1 MIDFVEYLKIPGTI
15 ALGIIV
21 AFFVIQMI
29 GEILEFKGKVVP
41 EIMKIRKYFA
51 RKKQEHEMLAKIPEM
66 LANTQKVLDE
76 FNAHYSADNITK
88 RDNWMR
94 WVDHQAEVYD
104 DSIAEIKRKLDENN
118 EITLGL
124 LIDSKRNT
132 IIDFAAKVVDDNY
145 PATHEQFRRVFK
157 LYDEYENIIAENHMK
172 NGEVDVAHRIIK
184 ESYEE
189 RIRNH
194 SFVEDVRGYLT

>member
-1 MIDFVEYLKIPGTI
+1 MISFVEYLKIPGAA

-21 AFFVIQMI
+21 AFFVIQVI

-51 RKKQEHEMLAKIPEM
+51 RKKQEREMLAKIPEM

-104 DSIAEIKRKLDENN
+104 SSIAEIERKLDKNN

-145 PATHEQFRRVFK
+145 PATHEQFRRIFK
-157 LYDEYENIIAENHMK
+157 LYDEYEKIIEENSMT
-172 NGEVDVAHRIIK
+172 NGEVDVAHRIIQ
-184 ESYEE
+184 ESYKD
-189 RIRNH
+189 RVRNRT
-194 SFVEDVRGYLT
+194 FVEDVRGY

>member
-1 MIDFVEYLKIPGTI
+1 MISFVEYLKIPGTI

-51 RKKQEHEMLAKIPEM
+51 RKKQEREMLAKVPEM
-66 LANTQKVLDE
+66 LEKAEKIIED
-76 FNAHYSADNITK
+76 FNSHYSTDNITK
-88 RDNWMR
+88 RDVWMQ
-94 WVDHQAEVYD
+94 WVNHQAEVYD

-172 NGEVDVAHRIIK
+172 NGEVDVSHRIIK

-194 SFVEDVRGYLT
+194 SFVEDVRGYLN

>member
-1 MIDFVEYLKIPGTI
+1 MISFVEYLKIPGAA

-21 AFFVIQMI
+21 AFFVIQVI

-51 RKKQEHEMLAKIPEM
+51 RKKQEREMLAKVPEM
-66 LANTQKVLDE
+66 LEKAEKIIED
-76 FNAHYSADNITK
+76 FNSHYSADNITK
-88 RDNWMR
+88 RDIWMQ
-94 WVDHQAEVYD
+94 WVNHQAEVYD

-145 PATHEQFRRVFK
+145 PATHEQFRRIFK
-157 LYDEYENIIAENHMK
+157 LYDEYEEIIKENGLT
-172 NGEVDVAHRIIK
+172 NGEVDVAHRIIE

-189 RIRNH
+189 RVRNRT
-194 SFVEDVRGYLT
+194 FVEDVRGY

>member
-1 MIDFVEYLKIPGTI
+1 MISFVEYLKIPGAA

-21 AFFVIQMI
+21 AFFVIQVI

-51 RKKQEHEMLAKIPEM
+51 RKKQEREMMAKVPEM
-66 LANTQKVLDE
+66 LEKAEKIIED
-76 FNAHYSADNITK
+76 FNSHYSTDNITK
-88 RDNWMR
+88 RDVWMQ
-94 WVDHQAEVYD
+94 WVNHQAEVYD

-145 PATHEQFRRVFK
+145 PATHEQFRRIFK
-157 LYDEYENIIAENHMK
+157 LYDEYEEIIKENGLT
-172 NGEVDVAHRIIK
+172 NGEVDVAHRIIE

-189 RIRNH
+189 RVRNRT
-194 SFVEDVRGYLT
+194 FVEDVRGY

>member
-1 MIDFVEYLKIPGTI
+1 MISFVEYLKIPGTI

-21 AFFVIQMI
+21 AFFVIQVI

-51 RKKQEHEMLAKIPEM
+51 RKKQEREMLAKVPEM
-66 LANTQKVLDE
+66 LEKAEKIIED
-76 FNAHYSADNITK
+76 FNSHYSADNITK
-88 RDNWMR
+88 RDVWMQ
-94 WVDHQAEVYD
+94 WVNHQAEVYD

-145 PATHEQFRRVFK
+145 PATHEQFRRIFK
-157 LYDEYENIIAENHMK
+157 LYDEYEEIIKENGLT
-172 NGEVDVAHRIIK
+172 NGEVDVAHRIIE

-189 RIRNH
+189 RVRNRT
-194 SFVEDVRGYLT
+194 FVEDVRGY

>member
-1 MIDFVEYLKIPGTI
+1 MISFVEYLNIPAAI
-15 ALGIIV
+15 ALGIIIV
-21 AFFVIQMI
+21 FFIIQVI

-41 EIMKIRKYFA
+41 EFLKIRKYFA
-51 RKKQEHEMLAKIPEM
+51 RKKQEREMLSKIPEM
-66 LANTQKVLDE
+66 MESTQRVLDE

-88 RDNWMR
+88 RDEWMH

-104 DSIAEIKRKLDENN
+104 ESIARIEKSLERNN

-124 LIDSKRNT
+124 LIDSKRNA

-145 PATHEQFRRVFK
+145 PATHEQFRRIFK
-157 LYDEYENIIAENHMK
+157 LYDEYEGIIEENKMT

-189 RIRNH
+189 RMRNH
-194 SFVEDVRGYLT
+194 TFVEDVRGY

>member
-1 MIDFVEYLKIPGTI
+1 MISFVEYLKIPGAA

-21 AFFVIQMI
+21 AFFVIQVI

-51 RKKQEHEMLAKIPEM
+51 RKKQEREMLAKVPEM
-66 LANTQKVLDE
+66 LEKAEKIIED
-76 FNAHYSADNITK
+76 FNSHYSADNITK
-88 RDNWMR
+88 RDVWMQ
-94 WVDHQAEVYD
+94 WVNHQAEVYD

-145 PATHEQFRRVFK
+145 PATHEQFRRIFK
-157 LYDEYENIIAENHMK
+157 LYDEYEEIIKENGLT
-172 NGEVDVAHRIIK
+172 NGEVDVAHRIIE

-189 RIRNH
+189 RVRNRT
-194 SFVEDVRGYLT
+194 FVEDVRGY

>member
-1 MIDFVEYLKIPGTI
+1 MISFVEYLKIPGAA

-21 AFFVIQMI
+21 AFFVIQVI

-51 RKKQEHEMLAKIPEM
+51 RKKQEREMMAKVPEM
-66 LANTQKVLDE
+66 LEKAEKIIED
-76 FNAHYSADNITK
+76 FNSHYSTDNIAK
-88 RDNWMR
+88 RDVWMQ
-94 WVDHQAEVYD
+94 WVNHQAEVYD

-145 PATHEQFRRVFK
+145 PATHEQFRRIFK
-157 LYDEYENIIAENHMK
+157 LYDEYEEIIKENGLT
-172 NGEVDVAHRIIK
+172 NGEVDVAHRIIE

-189 RIRNH
+189 RVRNRT
-194 SFVEDVRGYLT
+194 FVEDVRGY

>member
-1 MIDFVEYLKIPGTI
+1 VISFVEYLKIPGTI

-21 AFFVIQMI
+21 VFFVIQVI

-51 RKKQEHEMLAKIPEM
+51 RKKQEREMLAKIPEM
-66 LANTQKVLDE
+66 LANTQKILDE

-172 NGEVDVAHRIIK
+172 NGEADVAHRIIQ
-184 ESYEE
+184 ESYKD
-189 RIRNH
+189 RVRNRT
-194 SFVEDVRGYLT
+194 FVEDVRGY

>member
-1 MIDFVEYLKIPGTI
+1 MINFIEYLNIPVTI
-15 ALGIIV
+15 AFAIVII
-21 AFFVIQMI
+21 FFVIQII

-51 RKKQEHEMLAKIPEM
+51 RKKQEREMIAKIPEM
-66 LANTQKVLDE
+66 LTETQKVLDE
-76 FNAHYSADNITK
+76 FNLHYDADNITK
-88 RDNWMR
+88 RNDWMH

-104 DSIAEIKRKLDENN
+104 NSIAEIEKKLDRNN

-145 PATHEQFRRVFK
+145 PATHEQFRRIFK
-157 LYDEYENIIAENHMK
+157 LYEEYEAIIEENGLT
-172 NGEVDVAHRIIK
+172 NGEVDVAYRIIS

-189 RIRNH
+189 RMRNRT
-194 SFVEDVRGYLT
+194 FVEDVRGY

>member
-1 MIDFVEYLKIPGTI
+1 MISFVEYLKIPGTI
-15 ALGIIV
+15 ALGIIIV
-21 AFFVIQMI
+21 FFVFQVI

-51 RKKQEHEMLAKIPEM
+51 RKKQEREMMAKVPEM
-66 LANTQKVLDE
+66 LEKAEKIIED
-76 FNAHYSADNITK
+76 FNSHYSTDNITK
-88 RDNWMR
+88 RDVWMQ
-94 WVDHQAEVYD
+94 WVNHQAEVYD

-132 IIDFAAKVVDDNY
+132 IIDFAAEVVDDNY

-194 SFVEDVRGYLT
+194 SFVEDVRGYLN